1 MVRRSH
7 LLFIIAIILLVLI
20 VIPHGRFL
28 IGGPHMR
35 ELAIIGI
42 ICLLA
47 FGAIKSIHAQ
57 GFTGPRSDSTPGTS
71 GPAPGGPLHE
81 EARSGAGQSVAPQ
94 PGNGQ
99 YGFTGPTKIITV
111 SQAQSLVHRTPVI
124 IRGNIVIALGADLY
138 TFSDSSGE
146 IYLRIGPKEWE
157 NFGST
162 ISPSETIEISGE
174 LHRDPRDNQRA
185 PEIHARTIR
194 KQ

>member
-1 MVRRSH
+1 M
-7 LLFIIAIILLVLI
+7 
-20 VIPHGRFL
+20 
-28 IGGPHMR
+28 
-35 ELAIIGI
+35 
-42 ICLLA
+42 LA

-81 EARSGAGQSVAPQ
+81 ARFGAGQSVALQ

-111 SQAQSLVHRTPVI
+111 AQAQSLAHRTPVV
-124 IRGNIVIALGADLY
+124 IRGNIIIALGADIY

-162 ISPSETIEISGE
+162 ISPSEIIEISGE
-174 LHRDPRDNQRA
+174 LHHDPRDNQRA

-194 KQ
+194 KL